1 MDRIIVCLCH
11 CSEWSGPQVC
21 KLGRG
26 EHNGFWAVEFSTK
39 SKQPAVTYVHSV
51 RLSAVIAFLKNYYFR
66 FEIHTSLSC
75 LLLGKIKP
83 YSLFMHVIPLQGLG
97 RETIPATADPIFVV
111 TSMVTVAT
119 MPPTSQHVHQ
129 SKYASLLRL
138 KVDNSSCIL
147 LYN

>member
-1 MDRIIVCLCH
+1 M
-11 CSEWSGPQVC
+11 
-21 KLGRG
+21 GRG

-51 RLSAVIAFLKNYYFR
+51 RLSAVIAFLKNYY
-66 FEIHTSLSC
+66 SC